1 MARSPVSRKKSIG
14 LSDLDKLK
22 RVPAPTKRIMG
33 PHVACDPS
41 FSRSPAAHSRYLS
54 HFAAMIREAQMGPS
68 SIGRCRSASSTG
80 PKAGGRHEAGKCEV
94 RRVSSSG
101 ETAKPRANRAVSEA
115 RMVRSVDDWR
125 VAERQP
131 ARGNRADRAISLGDE
146 SAMYFLDYYSPQL
159 TTTCSLSSA
168 MLECRNRTIHSR
180 LLHNPTN
187 LCSCS

>member
-1 MARSPVSRKKSIG
+1 
-14 LSDLDKLK
+14 
-22 RVPAPTKRIMG
+22 
-33 PHVACDPS
+33 
-41 FSRSPAAHSRYLS
+41 
-54 HFAAMIREAQMGPS
+54 MGPS

-146 SAMYFLDYYSPQL
+146 SAMYFWI
-159 TTTCSLSSA
+159 TT
-168 MLECRNRTIHSR
+168 
-180 LLHNPTN
+180 LHN
-187 LCSCS
+187 